1 MFLEFQSQV
10 CKENT
15 LIQEKKN
22 KPDKDA
28 EVKDKKL
35 ELEVLM
41 SNSQHLKEEFS
52 MKKGS
57 HFHC

>member
-15 LIQEKKN
+15 LIQEKNLIKMI
-22 KPDKDA
+22 A
-28 EVKDKKL
+28 EVKNKKL

-57 HFHC
+57 HFHG

>member
-15 LIQEKKN
+15 LIQEKNLMKMI
-22 KPDKDA
+22 A
-28 EVKDKKL
+28 EVKNKKL

>member
-15 LIQEKKN
+15 LIQEKNLIKMI
-22 KPDKDA
+22 A
-28 EVKDKKL
+28 EVKNKKL
-35 ELEVLM
+35 ELEVLI

>member
-15 LIQEKKN
+15 LIQEKNLIKMI
-22 KPDKDA
+22 A
-28 EVKDKKL
+28 EVKNKKL

-41 SNSQHLKEEFS
+41 SNNQHLKEEFS